1 MKISLNWL
9 KEYIDLSHNPEEIA
23 DLLTKSG
30 LEVETLSHFEQ
41 VRGGLEGLVVGEV
54 LTCSK
59 HPDADRLKVTT
70 VDIGN
75 DAPVPIVCGAPNV
88 EAGQKVIVA
97 TVGATL
103 YPTAGDPFQIKKAK
117 IRGEV
122 SEGMICA
129 EDEIGLGQS
138 HDGIMVLDTAL
149 PTGTPAADFFNIK
162 TDTVLEIGLTP
173 NRADA
178 ASHIGVARD
187 LKALLKREVKWP
199 EVSEFAVDDESRTIK
214 VTVENTAAAPRYS
227 GLTISGITVSE
238 SPDWLK
244 HRLQAIGLSPINN
257 IVDVTNYV
265 LHELGQPLHAFDADQ
280 ITGGEVIVKT
290 VAENS
295 LFTTLDGKERKLS
308 SEDLMICNAEEGM
321 CIAGVFGGE
330 KSGVTSNTTS
340 IFLESAYFSPD
351 YIRRSAQNQGL
362 KTDASFRFERGTDP
376 NITVYALKRAALLIK
391 EVAGGRISSAIVDIY
406 PQEIDD
412 FSIPVKY
419 SHVNRLIGKQLA
431 VSEME
436 ETLEW
441 LDIKVTERSD
451 EGFTA
456 LVPPYRVDVNREA
469 DIIEEIL
476 RIHGYDNIALS
487 DTLGTDYLADFPKK
501 DKDNIRTSLSQLL
514 ASIGFYEIITNSLT
528 KENYAAQAPFL
539 ESEKSIA
546 ILNKLSE
553 DLGVLRQRL
562 VFNGLEVIGHNI
574 NRKHKDLKLFEFG
587 KGYSKDRSGYKE
599 KEYLV
604 LYMTGNAEEETWIK
618 PAREVD
624 FQDLSSVVHK
634 LLKKFKLPQYNTTVL
649 HEGGYQYALQLK
661 IGEQILGTWGK
672 LSNATIKATE
682 VKQSVYYAEFDWAL
696 LLGYAKA
703 PLLYEEISKY
713 PEVERDLSLV
723 IDKKVTFQEIEVL
736 ARQTE
741 RNILKSI
748 NVFDVYEGENIGA
761 DKKAYALTFTLQDNN
776 KTLTDKII
784 DKAMDRL
791 MRTYQDRLGA
801 IIRK

>member
-9 KEYIDLSHNPEEIA
+9 SDYIDLNQNPEAIA
-23 DLLTKSG
+23 DLLTSSG
-30 LEVETLSHFEQ
+30 LEVESLGRFEQ
-41 VRGGLEGLVVGEV
+41 VKGGLEGLVIGEV

-59 HPDADRLKVTT
+59 HPGADRLKITT

-75 DAPVPIVCGAPNV
+75 NTPVPIVCGAPNIA
-88 EAGQKVIVA
+88 AGQKVIVA

-103 YPTAGDPFQIKKAK
+103 YPEEGEPFQIKKAK
-117 IRGEV
+117 IRGEA

-129 EDEIGLGQS
+129 EDEIGLGKS
-138 HDGIMVLDTAL
+138 HEGIIVLDTAL
-149 PTGTPAADFFNIK
+149 PAGTPAASFFNIK
-162 TDTVLEIGLTP
+162 TDTVFEIGLTP

-187 LKALLKREVKWP
+187 LKALLKTAVNFP
-199 EVSEFAVDDESRTIK
+199 DVSSFAIEDESRSIK
-214 VTVENTAAAPRYS
+214 VTVENPDAAPRYS
-227 GLTISGITVSE
+227 GLTISGLTVRE

-244 HRLQAIGLSPINN
+244 TKLLAIGLSPINN

-265 LHELGQPLHAFDADQ
+265 LHELGQPLHAFDADK
-280 ITGGEVIVKT
+280 IIGGEVIVKT
-290 VAENS
+290 VEANT

-308 SEDLMICNAEEGM
+308 SEDLMICNKEEGM

-330 KSGVTSNTTS
+330 KSGVTDSTTS

-351 YIRRSAQNQGL
+351 YIRKTAQHHGL

-391 EVAGGRISSAIVDIY
+391 EVAGGKLSSSIVDIY
-406 PQEIDD
+406 PKKIED
-412 FSIPVKY
+412 FKVEVKY
-419 SHVNRLIGKQLA
+419 SHITRLIGKQLA
-431 VSEME
+431 ASEIH
-436 ETLEW
+436 ETLQW
-441 LDIKVTERSD
+441 LDIRVTDKSD

-456 LVPPYRVDVNREA
+456 FVPPYRVDVNREA

-501 DKDNIRTSLSQLL
+501 NKDNIRETISQLL
-514 ASIGFYEIITNSLT
+514 AATGFHEIITNSLT
-528 KENYAAQAPFL
+528 KENYAIQASFL
-539 ESEKSIA
+539 EPEKSIE

-574 NRKHKDLKLFEFG
+574 NRKQKNLKLFEFG
-587 KGYSKDRSGYKE
+587 KGYSKAGSHFDE
-599 KEYLV
+599 KEYLA
-604 LYMTGNAEEETWIK
+604 LYLTGNVEEETWIK
-618 PAREVD
+618 PAKEVD
-624 FQDLSSVVHK
+624 FQDLSSVVYR
-634 LLKKFKLPQYNTTVL
+634 LLKKFKLPSFNTTVF
-649 HEGGYQYALQLK
+649 HGEGYEHAIQLK
-661 IGEQILGTWGK
+661 TGKQIVGTWGK
-672 LSNATIKATE
+672 LSKETVQMAA
-682 VKQSVYYAEFDWAL
+682 VKQAVYYAEFDWEL
-696 LLGYAKA
+696 LLDYAKTT
-703 PLLYEEISKY
+703 LLYEEVSKY

-723 IDKKVTFQEIEVL
+723 IDKKVTFQEIEAL

-741 RNILKSI
+741 HNILKKI
-748 NVFDVYEGENIGA
+748 NVFDVYEGKNIGA

-784 DKAMDRL
+784 DKTMDRF
-791 MRTYQDRLGA
+791 MRVYQDKLGA